1 MLKLKR
7 VLVLAVLATIPVL
20 AQAQNQAPNV
30 VVDMEGVD
38 QAQYNA
44 DLQACQGTGTQVQAQ
59 GAERQSV
66 VGTAARGAAVG
77 AAAGAISGNSGSKGA
92 KTGAGVGV
100 VAAGARN
107 AKNRRDAKKQTKKE
121 QDMVVKNCMRGR
133 GYNVLN

>member
-1 MLKLKR
+1 MLNLKQIFTLAL
-7 VLVLAVLATIPVL
+7 LVAMPVV
-20 AQAQNQAPNV
+20 AQAQNAPNV

-59 GAERQSV
+59 EPEREGV
-66 VGTAARGAAVG
+66 ARTAARGAAVG
-77 AAAGAISGNSGSKGA
+77 AAAGAISGNSGSDGA
-92 KTGAGVGV
+92 KAGAGVGV

-107 AKNRRDAKKQTKKE
+107 ARGRREAKSQTKAE
-121 QDMVVKNCMRGR
+121 QDAVVKNCMRGR